1 MAKASQTG
9 LVWSSYEFENL
20 RAMSAAPA
28 TERALSSSYPLDIDN
43 QCKLGKLQLIN
54 KYVASNRNC
63 VSRLAKSKIQARVEH
78 NSGRVRERE
87 EKDAEQNCNNKNIT
101 TQQHR
106 VGLFCWPK
114 NRYSS
119 NINHELWS
127 TRTSIILWFFET
139 PSEHKNLIKNYTKN
153 ISVFFFSEKE
163 WKKLFSH
170 SSSEANVCVK
180 YNRLYIWIHASI
192 AIMIPWENT
201 KSSPLKHIFVVL
213 IYKQ

>member
-1 MAKASQTG
+1 
-9 LVWSSYEFENL
+9 
-20 RAMSAAPA
+20 MSAAPA

-43 QCKLGKLQLIN
+43 QCKLQLIN

-63 VSRLAKSKIQARVEH
+63 VSRSAKSKIRARVEH
-78 NSGRVRERE
+78 NSGRVRERGE
-87 EKDAEQNCNNKNIT
+87 RCRAKLQQQKT

-153 ISVFFFSEKE
+153 ISVFFFRKKSEKNC
-163 WKKLFSH
+163 FSIH
-170 SSSEANVCVK
+170 RLKRTCV
-180 YNRLYIWIHASI
+180 
-192 AIMIPWENT
+192 
-201 KSSPLKHIFVVL
+201 
-213 IYKQ
+213 